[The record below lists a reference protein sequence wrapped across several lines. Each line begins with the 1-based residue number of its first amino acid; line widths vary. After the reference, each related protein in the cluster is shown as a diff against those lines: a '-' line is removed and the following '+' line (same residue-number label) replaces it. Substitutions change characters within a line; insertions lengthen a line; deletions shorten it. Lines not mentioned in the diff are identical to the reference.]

1 MKKLIVGFVAVGA
14 VIGLRPLVGRIGR
27 KMRAH
32 CEQMMAGQV
41 GSGGEAHHSMR
52 ECCEQRMVGQSGD
65 RREAVGTT

>member
-14 VIGLRPLVGRIGR
+14 VIGLRLLVGRIGR

-52 ECCEQRMVGQSGD
+52 ECCEQRMAGESGGRD
-65 RREAVGTT
+65 EALVRT